1 MLVTPADRFLDRVSS
16 VFEKPYAKGLLL
28 LVMVIIALCWAN
40 SPFYEYYE
48 FIFQQEFLI
57 GFKGH
62 TLMEPFHVWINDGLM
77 AVFFFTVGLEIKK
90 EVMEGELSSLKK
102 ASLPVVAA
110 LGGMVVPALIFF
122 GINYGTEA
130 QGAWGIPM
138 ATDIAFTL
146 GFISLVGSV
155 VSSELKVFLTALA
168 TADDLGA
175 IIVIALFL
183 TPFVDFDSLLAAG
196 VYLGIMAGANYLGVR
211 NIWFYLVVG
220 ILGLWIAMFLSGIHA
235 TLAGVL
241 GALTIPANR
250 KITEIEYQQDLRGW
264 VEEFD
269 DACSKPNGMLTHRQE
284 EIIGKIVRDSKRA
297 NTPLQRLHR
306 QLEPFVNYFI
316 LPLFA
321 LANTGVRIEGNVLE
335 MLMHPVSLGIIGGL
349 VLGKVIGISGF
360 SWIMV
365 KSKLGD
371 LPRNTNWPKLIG
383 VGFMGGI
390 GFTMSLFI
398 AELALENEELLAIAK
413 LGVICASVLSTII
426 GMTWLILVGRLSK
439 G

>member
-1 MLVTPADRFLDRVSS
+1 MLVTPADRFIDRVSAI
-16 VFEKPYAKGLLL
+16 FEKPYAKGLLL
-28 LVMVIIALCWAN
+28 LLMVVIALFWAN
-40 SPFYEYYE
+40 SPFHGYYE
-48 FIFQQEFLI
+48 LIFQKKFMI
-57 GFKGH
+57 GFEGH
-62 TLMEPFHVWINDGLM
+62 TLMEPLHVWINDGLM
-77 AVFFFTVGLEIKK
+77 AIFFFSVGLEIKK

-110 LGGMVVPALIFF
+110 LGGMIVPALIYFS
-122 GINYGTEA
+122 INYGMEA

-155 VSSELKVFLTALA
+155 VSAELKVFLTALA

-183 TPFVDFDSLLAAG
+183 TPFVDIYSLEAAL
-196 VYLGIMAGANYLGVR
+196 VYLAIMAGANYLGVR
-211 NIWFYLVVG
+211 NIWFYLIVG

-250 KITEIEYQQDLRGW
+250 KIREVEYQQNLQNW
-264 VEEFD
+264 SKEFD
-269 DACSKPNGMLTHRQE
+269 ESCRQSHEMLSPSQE
-284 EIIGKIVRDSKRA
+284 EIIDKIIKDSKRA
-297 NTPLQRLHR
+297 ATPLQRLYR

-321 LANTGVRIEGNVLE
+321 LANTGVRIEGDVFE
-335 MLMHPVSLGIIGGL
+335 MLLHPVSLGIIGGL
-349 VLGKVIGISGF
+349 VLGKVIGISSF

-365 KSKLGD
+365 KSGLGE
-371 LPRNTNWPKLIG
+371 LPKHSTWAKLIG

-398 AELALENEELLAIAK
+398 AELALENEELLSIAK
-413 LGVICASVLSTII
+413 LGILCASILSTLI
-426 GMTWLILVGRLSK
+426 GMTWLIVVGRLSK
-439 G
+439 D